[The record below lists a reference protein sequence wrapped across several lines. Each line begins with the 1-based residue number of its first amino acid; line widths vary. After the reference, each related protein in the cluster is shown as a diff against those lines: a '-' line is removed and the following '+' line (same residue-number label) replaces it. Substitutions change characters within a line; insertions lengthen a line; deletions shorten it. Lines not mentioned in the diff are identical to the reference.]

1 MAVAGAAPVIRPNA
15 WWYASCAVPLV
26 ACVVLGVL
34 LLVGAIRAVAH
45 GLTDFTT
52 PSAVTVGLDEGDQ
65 RDIFVHRPSVVSPS
79 AADCRVDGPTG
90 PVPLRLSTNTRIQD
104 SGDRYR
110 SLFTFEAPADGDYRV
125 HCGAE
130 RPVELAVGPHLG
142 VRTIFGVIGGIAA
155 LFVGLVLAGA
165 VVALVAILRHR
176 SKVKLERE
184 RLYGAGGWGA
194 PTGGGPWSPPPG
206 A

>member
-1 MAVAGAAPVIRPNA
+1 VIRPNA
-15 WWYASCAVPLV
+15 WWYASCAIPLV

-79 AADCRVDGPTG
+79 EADCRVAGPTG
-90 PVPLRLSTNTRIQD
+90 PVPLRLSTNTRIED

-130 RPVELAVGPHLG
+130 RPVDLAVGPHLG

-155 LFVGLVLAGA
+155 FFVGLVLAGA

-184 RLYGAGGWGA
+184 RLYGAGGWGG